1 MKERSFPVTIEEAAT
16 GYSAY
21 SPDVPSACPPAAR
34 HKNPVSK

>member
-1 MKERSFPVTIEEAAT
+1 MPRDYKVFLKTS
-16 GYSAY
+16 GYSAC